1 MENVLMIMTLLCLL
15 SGVLRNSL
23 LPGRGYPAAF
33 ALIGALFVF
42 FSQSYA
48 IEINKLSVSQA
59 LENLEV
65 TQNLNIL
72 VSLHFLLVL
81 GVASS
86 LFRKSFGLP
95 RNRFY
100 RFLEYI
106 PALMVF
112 PALFYLYLMLLFS
125 FVGTPFSRIGLVFS
139 LVVLLFMGGGG
150 YGLRVVFPE
159 TELRTTL
166 MLVVELLLFVLMVC
180 STVFHPSAMMFNSQS
195 SVDWNSLWWMLGVVV
210 VLFIVGFFR
219 LDRKLVSLWKR

>member
-1 MENVLMIMTLLCLL
+1 MTLLCLL

-23 LPGRGYPAAF
+23 GPGRVYPAVF
-33 ALIGALFVF
+33 ALICALFVL
-42 FSQSYA
+42 FSQPYA
-48 IEINKLSVSQA
+48 IEINKLSVYQA

-65 TQNLNIL
+65 AQNLNVV

-86 LFRKSFGLP
+86 LYRKAFGLY
-95 RNRFY
+95 RNGFY
-100 RFLEYI
+100 RILEYI

-112 PALFYLYLMLLFS
+112 PALFYMYLMLLFS
-125 FVGTPFSRIGLVFS
+125 FVGTSFSRIGWGFS
-139 LVVLLFMGGGG
+139 LVVLLFMGGGS

-180 STVFHPSAMMFNSQS
+180 STVFHPSAMMFSSQS
-195 SVDWNSLWWMLGVVV
+195 SVDWNSLWCMLGVLA
-210 VLFIVGFFR
+210 VLFIAGFFR
-219 LDRKLVSLWKR
+219 LDRKLVSLLRR